1 MRTQVKM
8 NEKLTE
14 KITELRKELRSD
26 YERIGNNYH
35 LVMKEMD
42 DFLERISK
50 GLEGQ
55 DEKE

>member
-1 MRTQVKM
+1 M

-14 KITELRKELRSD
+14 KITELRKDLRSD